1 MNPFKEA
8 ARNLLKAA
16 LRSKLA
22 REEAANARG
31 KRHRQFGR
39 ITRQDQLRFDAAL
52 PGKVGASLSDA
63 PGTRQLLRQQAR
75 LAAKGRS
82 LLKPAG

>member
-1 MNPFKEA
+1 MEIIKTA
-8 ARNLLKAA
+8 AKNLLKAV
-16 LRSKLA
+16 LQGKLA
-22 REEAANARG
+22 QEEARNAPG
-31 KRHRQFGR
+31 KRRRQFGR
-39 ITRQDQLRFDAAL
+39 ITRQDQLRLDAAR
-52 PGKVGASLSDA
+52 PGKIGASLSDA